1 MIRSRRL
8 SRFLPSLLA
17 GVAALLMLVVALTQW
32 QSVDAAIPMPAAKAA
47 AGAATLPPSQ
57 AMAALSLDPAQ
68 EAVILARPLFSPT
81 RRPPPPPPP
90 PSSATAA
97 GGGTETK
104 PSVPQPPPMNF
115 TLVGIVRDP
124 ASSLALVQPSD
135 GKPVLSLQTGQE
147 LGGWTL
153 VSIGIDSASFRNG
166 AAVRE
171 LVLDYRKAPPP
182 LPPKAPQQ

>member
-17 GVAALLMLVVALTQW
+17 GTVAVLVLALVLLQW
-32 QSVDAAIPMPAAKAA
+32 QDADAPIATPVPRAAS
-47 AGAATLPPSQ
+47 GAATLPASKT
-57 AMAALSLDPAQ
+57 MAAITLDPA
-68 EAVILARPLFSPT
+68 EESIVLERPLFSPT

-97 GGGTETK
+97 GGGATK
-104 PSVPQPPPMNF
+104 PSVPEPPPMNF

-124 ASSLALVQPSD
+124 TSSLALLQPTNGKRVMSLRAGQALD
-135 GKPVLSLQTGQE
+135 G
-147 LGGWTL
+147 WML

-171 LVLDYRKAPPP
+171 LALDYRRAPPP
-182 LPPKAPQQ
+182 LPPPAPQQ